1 VTYATTEYIA
11 GWLVEASKK
20 IGFSLN
26 DVQASLPV
34 ESQRLKGKDRKKA
47 KEAAKAQLA
56 AAAAAAKKQPSRYHI
71 RASDFVPI
79 AEAIA
84 KHAKKVKVPSPL
96 LTVFGRA
103 IKARKEAQAWYK
115 AANLE
120 DEGHHHFISILS
132 RVQEIKSCALSF
144 PSPKLSSWRILTVS
158 IIDSQI

>member
-96 LTVFGRA
+96 LQYSAGLSKLGKRHRLGTKRLTLKMKDTITSSAYYQEF
-103 IKARKEAQAWYK
+103 RKSNLAPSHFHRQSCQAG
-115 AANLE
+115 E
-120 DEGHHHFISILS
+120 
-132 RVQEIKSCALSF
+132 C
-144 PSPKLSSWRILTVS
+144 
-158 IIDSQI
+158 